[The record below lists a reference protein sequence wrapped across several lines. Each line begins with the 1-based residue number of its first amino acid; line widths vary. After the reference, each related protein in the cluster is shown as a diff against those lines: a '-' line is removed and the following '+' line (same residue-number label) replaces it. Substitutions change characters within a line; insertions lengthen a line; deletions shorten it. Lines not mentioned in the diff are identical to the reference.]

1 MATANIRR
9 GALLGS
15 KLRQLRR
22 RNGLTLD
29 ELSIRCVH
37 LDPQTAPS
45 VSYLSMLENGKRT
58 PSPQVLAMIAGVFG
72 KPPEWFLDG
81 SLDCVP
87 TEASDGANLQGTG
100 SLEATAFEPSFLF
113 SPAMLRHALPELLL
127 QTGTSGPAFAQLL
140 IRVWQETQQN
150 DFPDIERAA
159 EAVGRREMPL
169 ALESLV
175 AICERHGLRV
185 RWVDDD
191 RRRLNRGLARARFE
205 APGTLLVS
213 RRLRT
218 RVERLRYELAFF
230 LGHKILHN
238 GDGAISAARVDRAA
252 DAGSPLP
259 QPPGLGLRDALHAW
273 REFECSYFAGALLC
287 PRAPFRQLL
296 VREAHQLSIHR
307 RLAVGPA
314 VVMRRMTA
322 VSPYRHWHF
331 FDGYP
336 PGYLRTVYR
345 GNGIPLPWG
354 NLSVVPDPCPHWA
367 VFRLLREDDTDRAIA
382 TAKPT
387 SQISAMLDGS
397 TVRLYC
403 CHSLLT
409 RDAAD
414 ATRVL
419 SVGVDLA
426 PALAA
431 QGYDAPRLTRSVWE
445 ACQRGGGARMT
456 PAEAAGA
463 IRTVAHVLKIGWVAE
478 ALDVPAQIICP
489 RSAACP
495 RAAPCAA
502 AGSGPRAAGHAQ
514 EA

>member
-1 MATANIRR
+1 MTIATLRH

-15 KLRQLRR
+15 KLRLLRR

-29 ELSIRCVH
+29 ELSARCVH
-37 LDPQTAPS
+37 LDPAIAPS
-45 VSYLSMLENGKRT
+45 VSYLSMLETGKRT

-72 KPPEWFLDG
+72 KPAGWFLDG
-81 SLDCVP
+81 SLDSMP
-87 TEASDGANLQGTG
+87 AEARGGTSG
-100 SLEATAFEPSFLF
+100 GVAGGCDPTAFEPSFLF
-113 SPAMLRHALPELLL
+113 SPAMLRHAVPELLL
-127 QTGTSGPAFAQLL
+127 QTGTSGPDFAQLL

-159 EAVGRREMPL
+159 EAAGRREMPL
-169 ALESLV
+169 SLESLLTV
-175 AICERHGLRV
+175 CGRHGLEI

-191 RRRLNRGLARARFE
+191 RRRLNRGLARVRFE
-205 APGTLLVS
+205 APGTLLAS

-218 RVERLRYELAFF
+218 REERLKYELAFF
-230 LGHKILHN
+230 LGHKILHG

-252 DAGSPLP
+252 GAEDATP
-259 QPPGLGLRDALHAW
+259 QAPGLGARDALHAW
-273 REFECSYFAGALLC
+273 REFECSFFAGALLC

-296 VREAHQLSIHR
+296 VREAHRISIHR
-307 RLAVGPA
+307 GLGVGPA

-336 PGYLRTVYR
+336 PGFLRTVYR

-367 VFRLLREDDTDRAIA
+367 VFRLLRASGAVRPAGSA
-382 TAKPT
+382 RPT
-387 SQISAMLDGS
+387 SQISAMLDGGA
-397 TVRLYC
+397 VRLYC

-431 QGYDAPRLTRSVWE
+431 QSFDAPGLARSVWD
-445 ACQRGGGARMT
+445 ACQDGGGARAL
-456 PAEAAGA
+456 PAQAAAA
-463 IRTVAHVLKIGWVAE
+463 IRTVAHVLKISWVAD
-478 ALDVPAQIICP
+478 ALDAPAQIICP
-489 RSAACP
+489 RSATCP
-495 RAAPCAA
+495 RAGPCAT
-502 AGSGPRAAGHAQ
+502 PRA
-514 EA
+514 

>member
-1 MATANIRR
+1 MATPTVRQ

-15 KLRQLRR
+15 KLRALRK

-29 ELSIRCVH
+29 ELSARCVH
-37 LDPQTAPS
+37 LDPDIAPS
-45 VSYLSMLENGKRT
+45 VSYLSMLETGKRT
-58 PSPQVLAMIAGVFG
+58 PSPAVLELVASVFG
-72 KPPEWFLDG
+72 RRAEWFLDG
-81 SLDCVP
+81 NFEGTPADTRRDTAGHLD
-87 TEASDGANLQGTG
+87 
-100 SLEATAFEPSFLF
+100 ATAFEPAFLF
-113 SPAMLRHALPELLL
+113 SPTMLRHALPELLL
-127 QTGTSGPAFAQLL
+127 QTGTSGHAFGQLL

-159 EAVGRREMPL
+159 EAAGARQMPL
-169 ALESLV
+169 SLDALV
-175 AICERHGLRV
+175 AICERHGLEI

-205 APGTLLVS
+205 APGTIFAS
-213 RRLRT
+213 RRLRA
-218 RVERLRYELAFF
+218 REERLKYELAFF

-238 GDGAISAARVDRAA
+238 GDGAISAAYVDRSDSEGAA
-252 DAGSPLP
+252 PAAA
-259 QPPGLGLRDALHAW
+259 GLGARDTLHAW
-273 REFECSYFAGALLC
+273 REFECSFFAGALLC

-296 VREAHQLSIHR
+296 VRESHR
-307 RLAVGPA
+307 ISVHRKLGVGPA

-345 GNGIPLPWG
+345 GNGIALPWG

-367 VFRLLREDDTDRAIA
+367 VFRLLRGHPGGNPVPAG
-382 TAKPT
+382 PT
-387 SQISAMLDGS
+387 SQISAMDDGGQQ
-397 TVRLYC
+397 RLFC

-409 RDAAD
+409 HDAAD

-419 SVGVDLA
+419 SVGIDLA

-431 QGYDAPRLTRSVWE
+431 QGLDAAGITSRVWD
-445 ACQRGGGARMT
+445 ACQRGGGAGVI
-456 PAEAAGA
+456 PKDAAAGL
-463 IRTVAHVLKIGWVAE
+463 RTVAHVLKIGWIAD
-478 ALDVPAQIICP
+478 ALDTPAQIICP

-495 RAAPCAA
+495 RGKRC
-502 AGSGPRAAGHAQ
+502 G
-514 EA
+514 